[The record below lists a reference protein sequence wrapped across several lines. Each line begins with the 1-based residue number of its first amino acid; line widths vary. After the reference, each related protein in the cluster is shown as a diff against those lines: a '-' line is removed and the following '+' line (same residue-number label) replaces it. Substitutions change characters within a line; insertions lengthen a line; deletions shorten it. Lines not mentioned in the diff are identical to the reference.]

1 MNKIASIQV
10 LRAIASIMV
19 LIRHSQSQ
27 LSGYEI
33 KYGLEPSFL
42 NSIDPRQLGAAGV
55 DIFFVISGLVMALV
69 TYTPRRGFAEIL
81 PFLRKRVVRII
92 PPYWL
97 WTGILIALLL
107 LLPSAF
113 TSRSFSLRDAFF
125 SLLLIPY
132 TPTPGNTAPLMGLA
146 WTLWYEMYFY
156 LLVAAGLLVP
166 EKIYPWALGGFIFLC
181 TVVLP
186 SPAGPVCELVTN
198 PILWEFFSGFVI
210 GVIFSQGA
218 ILSRTPCVI
227 MIGLSVILF
236 ILSNVCAL
244 PFVRWLSW
252 GVPSVLF
259 VAGLLFFDRASKNL
273 NFPAWLVAL
282 GDSSYSLYLSHLL
295 VLAVI
300 GKLFVI
306 IGIDKVVPSDI
317 FIFLCV
323 IGCIA
328 VNEIVFRVTERPLLR
343 LLRNQKSSERT
354 TAICG
359 NATKV

>member
-42 NSIDPRQLGAAGV
+42 NSIDPRQLGASGV

-69 TYTPRRGFAEIL
+69 TYSPRRGFAEVL
-81 PFLRKRVVRII
+81 LFLRKRVIRIF

-97 WTGILIALLL
+97 WTGVLIALLL

-113 TSRSFSLRDAFF
+113 SSRSFALRDACF
-125 SLLLIPY
+125 SLFLIPY
-132 TPTPGNTAPLMGLA
+132 TPTSGNTAPLMGLA

-166 EKIYPWALGGFIFLC
+166 EKIYPWVLGGFIFLC
-181 TVVLP
+181 TVMLP
-186 SPAGPVCELVTN
+186 SPSGPVCEVITN
-198 PILWEFFSGFVI
+198 PILWEFFSGFVLGI
-210 GVIFSQGA
+210 IFSQGVT
-218 ILSRTPCVI
+218 LSRTLCVI
-227 MIGLSVILF
+227 MIGLSVTLF
-236 ILSNVCAL
+236 ILSNITAL

-252 GVPSVLF
+252 GAPSVLL
-259 VAGLLFFDRASKNL
+259 VAGLLFFERAKENL
-273 NFPAWLVAL
+273 IYPAWLVAL

-295 VLAVI
+295 VLAII
-300 GKLFVI
+300 GKLFVVG
-306 IGIDKVVPSDI
+306 GIDKVVPSDI

-323 IGCIA
+323 IGCIS
-328 VNEIVFRVTERPLLR
+328 VNEIVFRFTERPLLR
-343 LLRNQKSSERT
+343 LLRHQKRLKEQ
-354 TAICG
+354 
-359 NATKV
+359 